1 LAISSAQDLFRRAV
15 AYGAY
20 LALAIAGLG
29 SAISVLTVGLA
40 GVYAALIGAAI
51 STSFSLMTIFSVWF
65 GSKLP
70 LNGFYALVLGGWL
83 IKVVLFGVVLSVLQ
97 GAQNFNGPVFFFAI
111 VAGVLGGLGID
122 SWLVLKARIPTVEN
136 QG

>member
-1 LAISSAQDLFRRAV
+1 MPVSSAQDLFRRAI

-20 LALAIAGLG
+20 LAIAIAVIG
-29 SAISVLTVGLA
+29 SGVSLLTVGLP

-51 STSFSLMTIFSVWF
+51 STTFSLMTIFSVWF

-83 IKVVLFGVVLSVLQ
+83 TKVVLFGVVLSILQ
-97 GAQNFNGPVFFFAI
+97 VAKNLNGPVFFFAI

-136 QG
+136 

>member
-1 LAISSAQDLFRRAV
+1 LAISSAQDLFRRAI

-20 LALAIAGLG
+20 LAIAIAVIG
-29 SAISVLTVGLA
+29 SLVSMLTVGLP

-83 IKVVLFGVVLSVLQ
+83 IKVVLFGVVLAILQ

-122 SWLVLKARIPTVEN
+122 SWLVLKARIPTVGD

>member
-1 LAISSAQDLFRRAV
+1 LAISSAHDLFKKAI
-15 AYGAY
+15 AYGAF
-20 LALAIAGLG
+20 LALAIAVVG
-29 SAISVLTVGLA
+29 SVVSLLTVGMP
-40 GVYAALIGAAI
+40 GVVAALVGAAI
-51 STSFSLMTIFSVWF
+51 STAFSLMTIGSVWF

-97 GAQNFNGPVFFFAI
+97 GVQNFNGPVFFFAI

-122 SWLVLKARIPTVEN
+122 SWLVLKARIPTVDN
-136 QG
+136 

>member
-1 LAISSAQDLFRRAV
+1 MAISSAQDLFRRAIV
-15 AYGAY
+15 YGAY
-20 LALAIAGLG
+20 LAIAIAVIG
-29 SAISVLTVGLA
+29 SGISALTVGLP

-51 STSFSLMTIFSVWF
+51 STSFSVMTIFSVWF

-83 IKVVLFGVVLSVLQ
+83 IKVVLFGVVLAILQ

-136 QG
+136 

>member
-1 LAISSAQDLFRRAV
+1 MAISSAQDLFRRAI

-20 LALAIAGLG
+20 LAIAIAAIG
-29 SAISVLTVGLA
+29 SLVSLLTVGLP

-83 IKVVLFGVVLSVLQ
+83 IKVVLFGVVLAILQ

-122 SWLVLKARIPTVEN
+122 SWLVLKARIPTVGD

>member
-1 LAISSAQDLFRRAV
+1 M
-15 AYGAY
+15 YGAF
-20 LALAIAGLG
+20 LAIAIAVIG
-29 SAISVLTVGLA
+29 SGVSALTVGLP

-83 IKVVLFGVVLSVLQ
+83 IKVVLFGVVLAILQ
-97 GAQNFNGPVFFFAI
+97 GAQSFNGPVFFFAI

-122 SWLVLKARIPTVEN
+122 SWLVLKARLPTVEN
-136 QG
+136 

>member
-1 LAISSAQDLFRRAV
+1 M
-15 AYGAY
+15 YGAF
-20 LALAIAGLG
+20 LAIAIAVIG
-29 SAISVLTVGLA
+29 SGVSALTVGLP

-83 IKVVLFGVVLSVLQ
+83 IKVVLFGVVLAILH
-97 GAQNFNGPVFFFAI
+97 GAQSFNGPVFFFAI

-136 QG
+136 

>member
-1 LAISSAQDLFRRAV
+1 MAVNSAQDLFRKAVSYGTLLAV
-15 AYGAY
+15 A
-20 LALAIAGLG
+20 IAAVG
-29 SAISVLTVGLA
+29 SVVSLLTVGLP

-51 STSFSLMTIFSVWF
+51 STSFSLMTIGSVWL

-83 IKVVLFGVVLSVLQ
+83 IKVVLFGVVLAILQ

-122 SWLVLKARIPTVEN
+122 SWLVLKARIPTVDN
-136 QG
+136 

>member
-1 LAISSAQDLFRRAV
+1 MAISSADQLFRKAVVYGTLLAV
-15 AYGAY
+15 A
-20 LALAIAGLG
+20 IAVIG
-29 SAISVLTVGLA
+29 SLVSLFTVGTP

-51 STSFSLMTIFSVWF
+51 STSFSLMTIGSVWL

-83 IKVVLFGVVLSVLQ
+83 IKVVLFGVILALLQ
-97 GAQNFNGPVFFFAI
+97 GATNFNGPVFFFAI

-122 SWLVLKARIPTVEN
+122 SWLVLRARIPTVDN
-136 QG
+136 

>member
-1 LAISSAQDLFRRAV
+1 MAISSAQDLFRRAI

-20 LALAIAGLG
+20 LAIAIAVIG
-29 SAISVLTVGLA
+29 SLVSMLTVGLP

-83 IKVVLFGVVLSVLQ
+83 IKVVLFGVVLAILQ

-122 SWLVLKARIPTVEN
+122 SWLVLKARIPTVGD

>member
-1 LAISSAQDLFRRAV
+1 MPVSSAQDLFRRAI

-20 LALAIAGLG
+20 LAIAIAVIG
-29 SAISVLTVGLA
+29 SGFSLLTVGLP

-83 IKVVLFGVVLSVLQ
+83 IKAVLFGVVLSILQ

-136 QG
+136 

>member
-1 LAISSAQDLFRRAV
+1 MPVSSAQDLFRRAI

-20 LALAIAGLG
+20 LAIAIAVIG
-29 SAISVLTVGLA
+29 SGVSLLTVGLP

-51 STSFSLMTIFSVWF
+51 STTFSLMTIFSVWF
-65 GSKLP
+65 GSKLL

-83 IKVVLFGVVLSVLQ
+83 TKVVLFGVVLSILQ
-97 GAQNFNGPVFFFAI
+97 VAKNLNGPVFFFAI

-136 QG
+136 

>member
-1 LAISSAQDLFRRAV
+1 LAVNSAQDLFRRAV
-15 AYGAY
+15 VYGGL
-20 LALAIAGLG
+20 LAVAIALVG
-29 SAISVLTVGLA
+29 SLASLLTVGLP

-51 STSFSLMTIFSVWF
+51 STSFSLMTIGSVWL

-83 IKVVLFGVVLSVLQ
+83 IKVVLFGVVLAILQ

-111 VAGVLGGLGID
+111 VAGVLGGLAID
-122 SWLVLKARIPTVEN
+122 SWLVLKARIPTVDN
-136 QG
+136 